1 MRARLIAAVAAAL
14 ALTGCTSL
22 QRPST
27 PATPSGPFKL
37 AITIDDLPVH
47 GGIPNDM
54 TALQINRQMVEAIKA
69 ARIPA
74 MGFVNGQWVEKDPGN
89 LAALEVWRAAGIP
102 LANHSWA
109 HLNFNDLSVDAY
121 KQEIVRNEPLLDK
134 IDPAGGKR
142 WFRFPFL
149 AEGEDA
155 AKRAQIRRFLA
166 DRGYKIAG
174 VTMDFSDWQFNST
187 YTRCRNVGDQR
198 AIRRMEDMYLQA
210 ARDHVHHSRRLS
222 HGIYGRE
229 IPQVQLM
236 HVGALSARLMPR
248 LIDLYRSMGAQFVT
262 LAEAQADAAY
272 AEDNDL
278 RLPAR
283 SQFINARAQALGLK
297 LAHPKDNE
305 AELAAMCSG
314 ANR

>member
-1 MRARLIAAVAAAL
+1 MRSLITAVIAALTL
-14 ALTGCTSL
+14 ASCTSVP
-22 QRPST
+22 RVST
-27 PATPSGPFKL
+27 PATPTGPFKL

-47 GGIPNDM
+47 GGIPNGMSATD
-54 TALQINRQMVEAIKA
+54 INRQMVEAIKA
-69 ARIPA
+69 AGIPT
-74 MGFVNGQWVEKDPGN
+74 MGFINGQWVEKDPAN
-89 LAALEVWRAAGIP
+89 LAALQVWQAAGIP

-109 HLNFNDLSVDAY
+109 HLNFNDVPLDAY

-134 IDPAGGKR
+134 VDPAGGKR

-155 AKRAQIRRFLA
+155 AKRAQIRSFLA

-174 VTMDFSDWQFNST
+174 VTMDFSDWQYNST
-187 YTRCRNVGDQR
+187 YTRCRNAGDQR

-222 HGIYGRE
+222 RAIYGRD

-248 LIDLYRSMGAQFVT
+248 LIELYRSMGAQFIS
-262 LAEAQADAAY
+262 LPEAQADPAY
-272 AEDNDL
+272 AEDNNL

-283 SQFINARAQALGLK
+283 SQFINARAQALGVRLN
-297 LAHPKDNE
+297 HPADNQTT
-305 AELAAMCSG
+305 LDAMC
-314 ANR
+314 R